1 MSSDGFSFGMAVL
14 LVMAARRS
22 KAVKSMIV
30 LVWSFGLI
38 FGEEVGESRMIIG
51 LVGVFGGVDS
61 REEGIWGILMF
72 RGSVIPGMGME
83 SESSVWLD

>member
-72 RGSVIPGMGME
+72 RGSVIPGMGMG
-83 SESSVWLD
+83 SESSVWSD